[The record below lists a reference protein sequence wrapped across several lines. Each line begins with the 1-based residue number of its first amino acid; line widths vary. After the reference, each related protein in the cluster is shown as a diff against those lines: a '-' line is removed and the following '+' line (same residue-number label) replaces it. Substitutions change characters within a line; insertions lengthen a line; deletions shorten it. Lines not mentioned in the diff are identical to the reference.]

1 MRLDVSGV
9 RGVCTVMKSLF
20 AQMSSRSALS
30 MPICKK
36 NENNTHAHTRIYIH
50 TYMAQ
55 DGEGGGVQ
63 RVRKKKKKTNKGK
76 GNGKLISH
84 MKIKGTNPC

>member
-30 MPICKK
+30 MPICKN
-36 NENNTHAHTRIYIH
+36 NENNTHAHTHVYIYIH
-50 TYMAQ
+50 IWRRMGR
-55 DGEGGGVQ
+55 GEEY
-63 RVRKKKKKTNKGK
+63 KE
-76 GNGKLISH
+76 
-84 MKIKGTNPC
+84 

>member
-1 MRLDVSGV
+1 MRFDVSGV

-36 NENNTHAHTRIYIH
+36 NENNTHAHTNIYTYIYIWRR
-50 TYMAQ
+50 MGR
-55 DGEGGGVQ
+55 GEEY
-63 RVRKKKKKTNKGK
+63 KE
-76 GNGKLISH
+76 
-84 MKIKGTNPC
+84 